1 MERLQGVRRRK
12 HHGIASQHN
21 RREKC
26 HIHMLAHSCQN
37 TTEQCAAAT
46 AQAATRADKQEYRV
60 QHITRAYRES
70 EAKREAAEAEL
81 AALKTSAV
89 A

>member
-1 MERLQGVRRRK
+1 M
-12 HHGIASQHN
+12 
-21 RREKC
+21 
-26 HIHMLAHSCQN
+26 
-37 TTEQCAAAT
+37 
-46 AQAATRADKQEYRV
+46 RADKQEYRV

-81 AALKTSAV
+81 AALKLGAV